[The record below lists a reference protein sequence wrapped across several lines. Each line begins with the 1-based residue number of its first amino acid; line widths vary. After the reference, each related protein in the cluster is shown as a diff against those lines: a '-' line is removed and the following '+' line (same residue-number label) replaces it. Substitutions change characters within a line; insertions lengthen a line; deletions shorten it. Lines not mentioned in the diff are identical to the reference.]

1 MGSKKTYYRG
11 EITIFLADDD
21 SDDVLFFEQALEE
34 INLPHNLHV
43 ASNGQQLIQDLI
55 GADAIPDIV
64 FLDINMPIKKNG
76 METLIDVRKELPDNV
91 PVVMLS
97 TSASEAMIESSQILG
112 ASGYVCKPS
121 SYPELCKIL
130 SRLLHYDWKCTDGN
144 AFIVDA
150 PNLTLFASK

>member
-1 MGSKKTYYRG
+1 MGPEKTYHTG

-55 GADAIPDIV
+55 GADNAPDII
-64 FLDINMPIKKNG
+64 FLDINMPIKNG
-76 METLIDVRKELPDNV
+76 METLIEVRKALPYHV

-97 TSASEAMIESSQILG
+97 TSSSEAMIESSQMLG

-121 SYPELCKIL
+121 SYPGLCKIL
-130 SRLLHYDWKCTDGN
+130 SRLLNYDWKCAGGTE
-144 AFIVDA
+144 FIVDA
-150 PNLTLFASK
+150 PNHSLFASK